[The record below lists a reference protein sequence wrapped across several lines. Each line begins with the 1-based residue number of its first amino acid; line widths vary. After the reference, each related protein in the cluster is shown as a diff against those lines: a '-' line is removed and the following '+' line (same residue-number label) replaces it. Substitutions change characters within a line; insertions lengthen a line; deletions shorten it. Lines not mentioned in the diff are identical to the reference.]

1 MIAMVTDTI
10 EKGQKKCEQY
20 WPDSG
25 SQQYGPFRVT
35 LTEQQVFA
43 DYIIRTMQLE
53 VSNSFRFSFP
63 FISLSLYSIGHT

>member
-1 MIAMVTDTI
+1 MVTNVVEGGHD
-10 EKGQKKCEQY
+10 KCEQY

-53 VSNSFRFSFP
+53 VRV
-63 FISLSLYSIGHT
+63 LHDVT